1 MRTTPQ
7 TQPDSVGSK
16 APSAA
21 PAGTTTEGAAV
32 ATTAGNRALAIAVAS
47 MFVLPWAVWGSA
59 IAQAHGLIGW
69 RLPQGIA
76 LWVLTPSLLVA
87 TLLIGGR
94 PALTDLTHR
103 ILSWRAPLWVYGAAV
118 TVPVVIGATTLGL
131 TLAAGR
137 PAHLGETE
145 GLTGCAV
152 YFSYAIG
159 LFLLTEEA
167 GWAGMLMPRLQVRL
181 RPLAASVVLGVI
193 WGLWHLPL
201 LHVPGASDQG
211 LPFLAFL
218 FLVVPTRVLMS
229 TLVDAGR
236 GAVLVAALFH
246 AAFNATCLYVGV
258 VGADHALIWTA
269 GAVTTVLAVLTAVA
283 TRVRLFHPTPA

>member
-1 MRTTPQ
+1 MTLSSGLGQLLASWWGDFEDPIVAEQGPQ
-7 TQPDSVGSK
+7 DVDT
-16 APSAA
+16 
-21 PAGTTTEGAAV
+21 
-32 ATTAGNRALAIAVAS
+32 
-47 MFVLPWAVWGSA
+47 
-59 IAQAHGLIGW
+59 
-69 RLPQGIA
+69 
-76 LWVLTPSLLVA
+76 
-87 TLLIGGR
+87 
-94 PALTDLTHR
+94 
-103 ILSWRAPLWVYGAAV
+103 
-118 TVPVVIGATTLGL
+118 
-131 TLAAGR
+131 AAGQR
-137 PAHLGETE
+137 DECLDVSVAFSALLEVEVAVVGETE